1 MDLKQLRYFAAVAE
15 EGSITAAARR
25 LYLSQPPLSMQLQ
38 ALEREVGCRLFER
51 GRRHITLT
59 DAGRVLYGYACS
71 MLETQQSALDEIA
84 ALREGSGGVL
94 RLGMVSSLSGTLA
107 ADWLAEFCG
116 ERKGVRL
123 EIYEANTYELIQRL
137 RRRSVHLALVRQPFQ
152 TEDLLSHPLAGEAM
166 VAVARRELL
175 PREDASWAA
184 PHPAADRLSPL
195 GGAGAPEAGRGGRRG
210 GFPLLLRRPHRR
222 LPGGAGA
229 GRGGGSRFRS
239 RAHARRGH
247 GLPRHSGGAAFPNR
261 GDAPEKHAAA
271 PARSGISGFPFAE
284 ISRESTKF
292 LIKAPYN
299 RDKCPHTGRP
309 SSGSLRESLPA
320 VGTPT
325 SRTAAGPGG
334 FPPPRR

>member
-1 MDLKQLRYFAAVAE
+1 M
-15 EGSITAAARR
+15 
-25 LYLSQPPLSMQLQ
+25 
-38 ALEREVGCRLFER
+38 
-51 GRRHITLT
+51 
-59 DAGRVLYGYACS
+59 
-71 MLETQQSALDEIA
+71 DEIA

-137 RRRSVHLALVRQPFQ
+137 RRRSVSFLALVRQPFQ

-166 VAVARRELL
+166 VAVARREPL
-175 PREDASWAA
+175 PREDASWAQLRTLPLIVYRRWEA
-184 PHPAADRLSPL
+184 LVRQKLDAA
-195 GGAGAPEAGRGGRRG
+195 GGAGAFRCVCDDARTAVSLAERGLGVAVVPASAAGLMRGGDMVSPAIPRRG
-210 GFPLLLRRPHRR
+210 CFRQIVATHPKNTPLPRPAQEFLDFLLRKY
-222 LPGGAGA
+222 
-229 GRGGGSRFRS
+229 
-239 RAHARRGH
+239 
-247 GLPRHSGGAAFPNR
+247 
-261 GDAPEKHAAA
+261 PEK
-271 PARSGISGFPFAE
+271 P
-284 ISRESTKF
+284 TKF

>member
-1 MDLKQLRYFAAVAE
+1 MDDFMDLKQLRYFAAVAE

-38 ALEREVGCRLFER
+38 ALEREVGCSLFER

-116 ERKGVRL
+116 EQKGVRL

-152 TEDLLSHPLAGEAM
+152 AEDLLSHPLAGEAM

-175 PREDASWAA
+175 PREDASWAHLRTLA
-184 PHPAADRLSPL
+184 LIVYRRWEALVRQKLDAA
-195 GGAGAPEAGRGGRRG
+195 GGAGAFRCVCDDARTAVSLAERGLGVAVVPASAAGLMRGKGMVSPAIPDG
-210 GFPLLLRRPHRR
+210 LLSQIVATHPKNTPLPRPSQQFLEFLLRKY
-222 LPGGAGA
+222 
-229 GRGGGSRFRS
+229 
-239 RAHARRGH
+239 
-247 GLPRHSGGAAFPNR
+247 
-261 GDAPEKHAAA
+261 PENPQK
-271 PARSGISGFPFAE
+271 P
-284 ISRESTKF
+284 
-292 LIKAPYN
+292 L
-299 RDKCPHTGRP
+299 
-309 SSGSLRESLPA
+309 
-320 VGTPT
+320 
-325 SRTAAGPGG
+325 
-334 FPPPRR
+334 